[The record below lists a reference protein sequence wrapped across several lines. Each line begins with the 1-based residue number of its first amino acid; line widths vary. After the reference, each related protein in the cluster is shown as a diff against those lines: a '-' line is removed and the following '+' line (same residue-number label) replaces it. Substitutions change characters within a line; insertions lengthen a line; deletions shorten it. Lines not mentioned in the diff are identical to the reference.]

1 MATAVRFRPCVIV
14 ATILLASCGSTSTT
28 APTTTEVA
36 PSTSVSP
43 EPLTLTDVDRAIG
56 TPADLQARSA
66 ATAGN
71 FDLAPAREIPVTD
84 AAALFVE
91 ARGIAQAFSR
101 RMTMDYINQNDP
113 MSTHQARAIVRIIIF
128 DSAANAN
135 EATRRQGN
143 SFEPIGT
150 PEPGRYSFMS
160 NDDGV
165 RRTGRW
171 HVRVGGDLPCLHEGL
186 SQHGRVVAWMV
197 VRNKN
202 CGGWA
207 ENLPAEFANNMAG
220 AIVAGHP
227 RFAT

>member
-1 MATAVRFRPCVIV
+1 MV
-14 ATILLASCGSTSTT
+14 LLASCGSTSSTTPATTDAATTTST
-28 APTTTEVA
+28 APA
-36 PSTSVSP
+36 L
-43 EPLTLTDVDRAIG
+43 LTLTDVDRAIG

-71 FDLAPAREIPVTD
+71 FDLAPTREIPVTD

-91 ARGIAQAFSR
+91 AQGIVQAYSR

-113 MSTHQARAIVRIIIF
+113 MSTHQARAIVRIITF
-128 DSAANAN
+128 DSVANAN
-135 EATRRQGN
+135 EAVRRQGN

-186 SQHGRVVAWMV
+186 SQHGRVVTWMV
-197 VRNKN
+197 MRNKN

-220 AIVAGHP
+220 AIVASYP
-227 RFAT
+227 RLAT